1 MRTKQKSPSLRC
13 VRVTRSGK
21 PGSFDWWCDV
31 GKAHLNASGEVSA
44 REFAKRANAEISRR
58 VAARERKWVR
68 AIEYVALDLASR
80 WGALMVKASLAVDA
94 LDRGDAKAAR
104 RRLVA
109 GLKGRQ

>member
-1 MRTKQKSPSLRC
+1 MRTKQKSPSLRP

-44 REFAKRANAEISRR
+44 REFAKSANAEISRR

-68 AIEYVALDLASR
+68 TL
-80 WGALMVKASLAVDA
+80 GALVESQSARRGALISAMGQAVDA

-104 RRLVA
+104 RLLVA